1 MLENSNSENRM
12 KKFFKDTYNSF
23 LLVLGGL
30 AGFPYI
36 APILLEIGL
45 KPIAKWI
52 YFIYS
57 FSCHQFDSRSIHF
70 FDYQMAWCARDTA
83 IWSLFFIG
91 ALAVKYL
98 NIKPIK
104 IYWLIPFVV
113 PIALDGGIQTI
124 FTVLDVA
131 PVGVNTGDP
140 LYISNNFVRFLT
152 GAIFGIGLSLW
163 IAPTIKMVSA
173 QINNPKWIISLKT
186 LSHKFFLG
194 KKISTSLKLAV
205 TLIIFSIIFYATLV
219 FMWDL
224 TSNKHKPEGNF
235 DFVVRTAQK
244 DFFTR
249 RRHAVCATDGSTES
263 NYKNPLDNVL
273 SLDCFLSE

>member
-1 MLENSNSENRM
+1 M
-12 KKFFKDTYNSF
+12 KHFLKDPYNSF
-23 LLVLGGL
+23 LLVLSGL
-30 AGFPYI
+30 AGFPYL
-36 APILLEIGL
+36 APILLELGL

-57 FSCHQFDSRSIHF
+57 FSCHQFDSRSIHL
-70 FDYQMAWCARDTA
+70 FDYQLGWCARDTA
-83 IWSLFFIG
+83 IWSSFFLG
-91 ALAVKYL
+91 ALIIKYI

-113 PIALDGGIQTI
+113 PIAMDGGIQTI
-124 FTVLDVA
+124 FTVLDVN
-131 PVGVNTGDP
+131 PVGINTGDP

-163 IAPTIKMVSA
+163 IAPTMKILKSEMQNPRWLNLIKKNINRLFLNLKVS
-173 QINNPKWIISLKT
+173 K
-186 LSHKFFLG
+186 
-194 KKISTSLKLAV
+194 SLKLA
-205 TLIIFSIIFYATLV
+205 IILFITSIILYSSLV
-219 FMWDL
+219 FLWDI
-224 TSNKHKPEGNF
+224 TSEKYKPEGNF
-235 DFVVRTAQK
+235 DMVVRTAEK

-273 SLDCFLSE
+273 SLDCFLKE